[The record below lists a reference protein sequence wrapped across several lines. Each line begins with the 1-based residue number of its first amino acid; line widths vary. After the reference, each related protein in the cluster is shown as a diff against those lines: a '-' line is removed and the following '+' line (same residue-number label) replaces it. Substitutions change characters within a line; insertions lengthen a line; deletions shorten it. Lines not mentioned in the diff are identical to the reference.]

1 MSINELDF
9 KKEEANLYVEI
20 QETKESYIENKAIV
34 EFLIQ
39 HEPRK
44 DIDLSKIEIPFYL
57 YLDNEDAGENKSVA
71 KCI

>member
-1 MSINELDF
+1 MSRNEFDF
-9 KKEEANLYVEI
+9 EEVDKSIQL
-20 QETKESYIENKAIV
+20 QETKESYIENKAVID
-34 EFLIQ
+34 FLVQ